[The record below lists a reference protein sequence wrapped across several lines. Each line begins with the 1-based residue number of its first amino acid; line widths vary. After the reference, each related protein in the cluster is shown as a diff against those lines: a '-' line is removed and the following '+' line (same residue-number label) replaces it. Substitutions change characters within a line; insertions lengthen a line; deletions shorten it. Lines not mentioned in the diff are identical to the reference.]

1 MVDSVNEN
9 AIEFL
14 KNDKIAT
21 VTFSSQKFVNRIK
34 KLAKSSPAK
43 FKIMCENDDGSIVAH
58 IPVSSIHIN
67 MRESSMSDEDREKAS
82 QRMRE
87 YHERK
92 KDEEDA
98 GSKPIKGKGK

>member
-1 MVDSVNEN
+1 MDIVNEN

-34 KLAKSSPAK
+34 KLAKSSPSK
-43 FKIMCENDDGSIVAH
+43 FKIMHENDDGSIVAH

-67 MRESSMSDEDREKAS
+67 MRESKMSDEDRERAS
-82 QRMRE
+82 QRLKE
-87 YHERK
+87 YHKEK
-92 KDEEDA
+92 AKEKENE
-98 GSKPIKGKGK
+98 